1 MKQLLFILIYIYCF
15 YLYSFTLEKVINLN
29 DGWSI
34 FFLNENNII
43 ITEKKVQLSY
53 LILKIKVLKI

>member
-1 MKQLLFILIYIYCF
+1 MKKLLFTLIYTYCF
-15 YLYSFTLEKVINLN
+15 YLNSFNIEKVVNLN

-53 LILKIKVLKI
+53 LILKIKALKI